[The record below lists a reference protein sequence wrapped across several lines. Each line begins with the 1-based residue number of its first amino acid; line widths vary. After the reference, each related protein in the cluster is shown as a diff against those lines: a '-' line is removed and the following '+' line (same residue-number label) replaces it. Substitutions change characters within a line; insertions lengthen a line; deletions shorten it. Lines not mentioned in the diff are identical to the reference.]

1 MKKTKITKWAAL
13 ALAASVTLSLAACGG
28 NGGSAPEGKAAYN
41 CVLNLL
47 ANLDAKTGDLNRIRR
62 FV

>member
-28 NGGSAPEGKAAYN
+28 NGGSAPE
-41 CVLNLL
+41 
-47 ANLDAKTGDLNRIRR
+47 
-62 FV
+62 